1 MSRAAWK
8 FTAVSE
14 YDLYI
19 YLHTYIKQTRPVQFL
34 PSFRLKSLN
43 KWNYRYLYCIHQGKY
58 TVSLRPSIYHLT
70 YKLGAFAKTRKP
82 FFFRSKKKKK

>member
-1 MSRAAWK
+1 MSRSAWK
-8 FTAVSE
+8 FTSISE
-14 YDLYI
+14 YDLYT
-19 YLHTYIKQTRPVQFL
+19 YLRTYIKRTCPLKFL

-43 KWNYRYLYCIHQGKY
+43 KWNYRSIYFIHQGKY
-58 TVSLRPSIYHLT
+58 TVSIRPSIYHIS